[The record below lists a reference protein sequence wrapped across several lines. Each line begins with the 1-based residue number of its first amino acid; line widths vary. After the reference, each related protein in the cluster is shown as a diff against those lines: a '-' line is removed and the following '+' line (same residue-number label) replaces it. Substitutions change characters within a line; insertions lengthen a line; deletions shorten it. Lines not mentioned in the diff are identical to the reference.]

1 MNLLAGLFSKTISN
15 VLSAIGEKA
24 VIRGCNVFLDETS
37 IPNELL
43 EDANK

>member
-24 VIRGCNVFLDETS
+24 VIRGCTAFLDETEV
-37 IPNELL
+37 PAELL
-43 EDANK
+43 REKQ